1 MKEHCKETLKRAYLF
16 LDKEVLTEAE
26 RQEIRQHLEEC
37 YPCLERYD
45 VEREVTLLIARLKG
59 HIACPDKLRTRIE
72 SLIEEA

>member
-16 LDKEVLTEAE
+16 IDGEVLTEEE
-26 RQEIRQHLEEC
+26 RRDIREHLEEC

-45 VEREVTLLIARLKG
+45 VEREVTVLIARLKST
-59 HIACPDKLRTRIE
+59 ACPEKLRNRIE